1 VANDSDFLDRN
12 RVHHDP
18 AYSGYFHGGEKVKH
32 TSASSIDQHEKCA
45 YQAYR
50 HYVLGESKPPGIAL
64 IIGAGVHKPIEADLK
79 NKMATGELLEIEAIA
94 DIAADAVREQAEQEI
109 ALDEKET
116 ELGKA
121 RVVDQAVDQAVG
133 LAALHHREVAPAIEP
148 VYVKDKDGNTVP
160 GIEREVRLSTPLD
173 IDILGYIDI
182 QEAGRIRDTKTTG
195 RAVSQ
200 DDAEHSTQLT
210 IYHMAARY
218 IDNIPDI
225 GLQLDFLR
233 KLKAPVAV
241 SYKTDRNETD
251 YQNLF
256 QRIAIIQRMHETGIF
271 PPASKAAWWCAPK
284 WCGWWDECPYGRRDK
299 KQF

>member
-1 VANDSDFLDRN
+1 MN
-12 RVHHDP
+12 
-18 AYSGYFHGGEKVKH
+18 H

-64 IIGAGVHKPIEADLK
+64 IIGAGVHRPIEADLK

-94 DIAADAVREQAEQEI
+94 DLAADAVRESAEQEI
-109 ALDEKET
+109 ALDEKEL
-116 ELGKA
+116 EIGKA
-121 RVVDQAVDQAVG
+121 RVIDNAVDQAVG
-133 LAALHHREVAPAIEP
+133 LAALHHREVAPDIEP
-148 VYVKDKDGNTVP
+148 VH
-160 GIEREVRLSTPLD
+160 IERKVRLATPLD

-200 DDAEHSTQLT
+200 NDAEHSTQLT
-210 IYHMAARY
+210 IYHMAAKY
-218 IDNIPDI
+218 IDGIPDI

-233 KLKAPVAV
+233 KLKSPVAV
-241 SYKTDRNETD
+241 SYKTDRNEND
-251 YQNLF
+251 YQRLF
-256 QRIAIIQRMHETGIF
+256 ARIAIIQRMHETGIF

-284 WCGWWDECPYGRRDK
+284 WCGWWDECPYGRRNS